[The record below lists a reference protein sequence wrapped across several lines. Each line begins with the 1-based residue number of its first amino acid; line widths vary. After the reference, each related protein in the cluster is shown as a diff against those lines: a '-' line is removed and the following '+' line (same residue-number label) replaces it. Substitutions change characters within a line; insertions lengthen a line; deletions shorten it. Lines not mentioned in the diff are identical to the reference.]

1 MSLRRIAVFL
11 LSFAFCLPLA
21 LPHAAFGQ
29 DDPSTRRGRKYKAPP
44 VMSHIEV
51 VVTKRFNGKPVVN
64 AGVVFNPTKDGK
76 DLGSLEV
83 KTDPE
88 GKAIIDIIPVGSLVR
103 VQIIADGLA
112 TFAQDYAITEPSR
125 SIEAKML
132 RPQEQ
137 ISTYS
142 DNEGK
147 ASERKAGVQEPN
159 KPTPPPASST
169 PPPASSTQ
177 PPADSGSAPKQ

>member
-1 MSLRRIAVFL
+1 MSFRRIAVL
-11 LSFAFCLPLA
+11 SLSFLFCLPLV
-21 LPHAAFGQ
+21 LPHTALGQ

-44 VMSHIEV
+44 AMSHIEV
-51 VVTKRFNGKPVVN
+51 VVTKKFNGKPVVN
-64 AGVVFNPTKDGK
+64 AGVVFNPSKDGK

-112 TFAQDYAITEPSR
+112 TFASDYAITEPTR
-125 SIEAKML
+125 TIEAKML

-137 ISTYS
+137 ISTYT

-147 ASERKAGVQEPN
+147 SSERKAGVQEPS
-159 KPTPPPASST
+159 KSAPPPAN
-169 PPPASSTQ
+169 
-177 PPADSGSAPKQ
+177 SGTTAPKQ